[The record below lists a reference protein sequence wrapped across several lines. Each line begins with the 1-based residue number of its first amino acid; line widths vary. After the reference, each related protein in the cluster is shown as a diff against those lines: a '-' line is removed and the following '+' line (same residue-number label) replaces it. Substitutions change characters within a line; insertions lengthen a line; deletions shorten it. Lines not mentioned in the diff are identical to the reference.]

1 MISIVTA
8 YINRKQLLINTLQSL
23 NKSEIKDFE
32 FIVVD
37 DCSSDEH
44 KIDDLCGEYPFL
56 RVIRV
61 ESSQKWYVNPCIP
74 FNIGFKEA
82 KGNIVIIQNPECYH
96 YDDILSY
103 VYKNLK
109 EDDYF
114 SFGCYSLS
122 KESTENLNQVLNT
135 DFIIDRP
142 VSEDIV
148 GDEGWYNHSFYRP
161 VGYHFCSAI
170 YKSQL
175 DNLGGFDER
184 YAYGISWDDNEILE
198 RIKRKGLNINIVDD
212 KKVLHQWH
220 GSVNYNLTNHIELG
234 KINRELFH
242 SITLNENGYKANDK
256 INYKKIYN
264 SAFENNYYNQHPSEE
279 FRFQYVLEFVKNNNI
294 NNLIDVGSGRGKL
307 IEVIKTYDSSIDI
320 TSCDLTKYHN
330 YDVNFIEMDLT
341 DEETFELINKEEFDL
356 LTCLDVMEHIEKKY
370 VNNIIQNFSRISNYA
385 VLSIANHSDILNGV
399 ELHLIQEDMSFWKP
413 LLENYFKIIDHTEFY
428 NGRLH
433 LLILKSLKK

>member
-1 MISIVTA
+1 M
-8 YINRKQLLINTLQSL
+8 
-23 NKSEIKDFE
+23 
-32 FIVVD
+32 
-37 DCSSDEH
+37 
-44 KIDDLCGEYPFL
+44 
-56 RVIRV
+56 
-61 ESSQKWYVNPCIP
+61 
-74 FNIGFKEA
+74 
-82 KGNIVIIQNPECYH
+82 
-96 YDDILSY
+96 
-103 VYKNLK
+103 
-109 EDDYF
+109 
-114 SFGCYSLS
+114 
-122 KESTENLNQVLNT
+122 
-135 DFIIDRP
+135 
-142 VSEDIV
+142 
-148 GDEGWYNHSFYRP
+148 
-161 VGYHFCSAI
+161 
-170 YKSQL
+170 
-175 DNLGGFDER
+175 
-184 YAYGISWDDNEILE
+184 
-198 RIKRKGLNINIVDD
+198 
-212 KKVLHQWH
+212 
-220 GSVNYNLTNHIELG
+220 TNHIELG